1 MAEIAENLEKL
12 RVTARRDEKLRSE
25 LIATRGHKN
34 ALKEFCDIA
43 SAQGCLMSPM
53 ELLTYGEE
61 SYAAMKRST
70 NGGGENSPLLECL
83 DRMFVLLCGR
93 LPIPFDR
100 DCFIPCNAGA
110 IPAA

>member
-12 RVTARRDEKLRSE
+12 RVMARCDEKLRSE

-70 NGGGENSPLLECL
+70 NGGGENSPLLEWEDDYYEL
-83 DRMFVLLCGR
+83 FLAELESMG
-93 LPIPFDR
+93 
-100 DCFIPCNAGA
+100 
-110 IPAA
+110 